1 MNTYTY
7 ARVFELFK
15 VLFCIKILKNKNFVV
30 LSRYGK
36 KGNFVPLRPEIK
48 NGTFFAMEWLNTLL
62 FDSESIAHILLLY
75 SFVIAVGVWL
85 GKIKF
90 WGVSLGVAF
99 ILFAGIVVGHFG
111 LTANPKTLAF
121 IQDFGLI
128 LFVYSLGLQVG
139 PSFFTS
145 FRKGGMKMNRL
156 AILQVFLNIGVAIC
170 VFFLLFPRADASS
183 FAMLVG
189 VLSGAVTNTP
199 GLGAAQEALNQ
210 TGMGGIDIATGYAC
224 AYPLAVLSVI
234 LVPMIVK
241 AVCHIKSET
250 EDMQLANLE
259 QEDSSVKPCRQY
271 IEMHNERLD
280 GKTILEVRKIVNREF
295 MCSRLRHD
303 GMVETP
309 HKDSVVRCGDQM
321 CIVSSEDD
329 AEAIL
334 TILGTTAE
342 VDWDNTKGQEPLVS
356 RRIVVTKDKIN
367 GKTLGQLHLGSIY
380 DVTIT
385 RVMRSGSELFASSS
399 LVLQVG
405 DRLSVVG
412 QAGNVAAVAK
422 RLGNE
427 MKRLD
432 VPNIATL
439 FIGILLGV
447 IVGSIPI
454 AVPGIPTPMKLG
466 LAGGPLI
473 VAILISRFGYKLGL
487 VTYTKASANMMLRE
501 VGIALFL
508 ASVGIKSGAGF
519 VETVTSGDGLI
530 FMLAGLLITAIPVFI
545 VSLIARK
552 KYGMNYFSIIGLVA
566 GASTN
571 PPALAFA
578 NGQTQHDAPAVAYS
592 TVYPLTM
599 FLRILTAQ
607 LMILIGCSLL

>member
-1 MNTYTY
+1 MDW
-7 ARVFELFK
+7 
-15 VLFCIKILKNKNFVV
+15 LK
-30 LSRYGK
+30 
-36 KGNFVPLRPEIK
+36 
-48 NGTFFAMEWLNTLL
+48 TLL
-62 FDSESIAHILLLY
+62 LDPESVAHILLLY
-75 SFVIAVGVWL
+75 SFVIAIGMWL

-90 WGVSLGVAF
+90 FGVSLGVAF
-99 ILFAGIVVGHFG
+99 ILFAGIVAGHFG
-111 LTANPKTLAF
+111 LTANPGILSF
-121 IQDFGLI
+121 VQDFGLI

-156 AILQVFLNIGVAIC
+156 AIFMVLLNVCVAIC
-170 VFFLLFPRADASS
+170 VFLLLFPQRDARS

-189 VLSGAVTNTP
+189 VMSGAVTNTP

-210 TGMGGIDIATGYAC
+210 TGMTGVDIASGYAC
-224 AYPLAVLSVI
+224 AYPLAVLGVI

-241 AVCHIKSET
+241 AICKIKSDA
-250 EDMQLANLE
+250 EDAQLASLE
-259 QEDSSVKPCRQY
+259 QEDPSVTPCRQY
-271 IEMHNERLD
+271 IEMQNERLD
-280 GKTILEVRKIVNREF
+280 GKTILELRRITNREF
-295 MCSRLRHD
+295 ICSRLRHE
-303 GMVETP
+303 GKVETP
-309 HKDSVVRCGDQM
+309 HKDSVVHMGDQM
-321 CIVSSEDD
+321 CVVSSQDD
-329 AEAIL
+329 AEPIQ
-334 TILGTTAE
+334 TILGVPVD
-342 VDWDNTKGQEPLVS
+342 VDWDNARGQEPLVS
-356 RRIVVTKDKIN
+356 RRIVITKDKVN

-399 LVLQVG
+399 LVLQIG

-412 QAGNVAAVAK
+412 QEGNVAAVAK

-447 IVGSIPI
+447 VVGSIPI
-454 AVPGIPTPMKLG
+454 ALPGIPTPMKLG

-508 ASVGIKSGAGF
+508 ASVGLKSGATF
-519 VETVTSGDGLI
+519 VETVMSGDGLI
-530 FMLAGLLITAIPVFI
+530 FMLAGLLITVIPVFI
-545 VSLIARK
+545 TALVARK

-578 NGQTQHDAPAVAYS
+578 NAQTQHDAPAVAYS
-592 TVYPLTM
+592 TVYPLSM

-607 LMILIGCSLL
+607 LMILIGCSIF

>member
-1 MNTYTY
+1 MDW
-7 ARVFELFK
+7 
-15 VLFCIKILKNKNFVV
+15 LK
-30 LSRYGK
+30 
-36 KGNFVPLRPEIK
+36 
-48 NGTFFAMEWLNTLL
+48 TLL
-62 FDSESIAHILLLY
+62 LDPESVAHILLLY
-75 SFVIAVGVWL
+75 SFVIAIGVWL

-90 WGVSLGVAF
+90 FGVSLGVAF
-99 ILFAGIVVGHFG
+99 ILFAGIVAGHFG
-111 LTANPKTLAF
+111 LTANPGILSF
-121 IQDFGLI
+121 VQDFGLI

-156 AILQVFLNIGVAIC
+156 AIFMVLLNVCVAIC
-170 VFFLLFPRADASS
+170 VFLLLFPQRDARS

-189 VLSGAVTNTP
+189 VMSGAVTNTP

-210 TGMGGIDIATGYAC
+210 TGMTGVDIASGYAC
-224 AYPLAVLSVI
+224 AYPLAVLGVI

-241 AVCHIKSET
+241 AICKIKSDA
-250 EDMQLANLE
+250 EDAQLASLE
-259 QEDSSVKPCRQY
+259 QEDPSVTPCRQY
-271 IEMHNERLD
+271 IEMQNERLD
-280 GKTILEVRKIVNREF
+280 GKTILELRRIANREF
-295 MCSRLRHD
+295 ICSRLRHE
-303 GMVETP
+303 GKVETP
-309 HKDSVVRCGDQM
+309 HKDSVVHMGDQM
-321 CIVSSEDD
+321 CVVSSQDD
-329 AEAIL
+329 AEPIQ
-334 TILGTTAE
+334 TILGVPVD
-342 VDWDNTKGQEPLVS
+342 VDWDNARGQEPLVS
-356 RRIVVTKDKIN
+356 RRIVITKDKVN

-399 LVLQVG
+399 LVLQIG

-412 QAGNVAAVAK
+412 QEGNVAAVAK

-447 IVGSIPI
+447 VVGSIPI
-454 AVPGIPTPMKLG
+454 ALPGIPTPMKLG

-508 ASVGIKSGAGF
+508 ASVGLKSGATF
-519 VETVTSGDGLI
+519 VETVMSGDGLI
-530 FMLAGLLITAIPVFI
+530 FMLAGLLITVIPVFI
-545 VSLIARK
+545 TALVARK

-578 NGQTQHDAPAVAYS
+578 NAQTQHDAPAVAYS
-592 TVYPLTM
+592 TVYPLSM

-607 LMILIGCSLL
+607 LMILIGCSIF